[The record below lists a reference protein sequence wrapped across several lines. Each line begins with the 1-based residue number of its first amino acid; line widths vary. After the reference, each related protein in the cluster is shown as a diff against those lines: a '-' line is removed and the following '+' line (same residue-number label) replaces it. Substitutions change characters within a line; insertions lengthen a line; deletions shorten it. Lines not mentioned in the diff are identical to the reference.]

1 AGKGGCAL
9 YFSLNERAVGFSGAN
24 RHNGIFNR
32 IISGI
37 FGLSYSLRFENA
49 RRSTEMNSNFQISG
63 GCQWTV
69 IWKIVVKLKGGVVL
83 I

>member
-1 AGKGGCAL
+1 MMKSKAFL
-9 YFSLNERAVGFSGAN
+9 ERIVITN
-24 RHNGIFNR
+24 HQR
-32 IISGI
+32 GI

-49 RRSTEMNSNFQISG
+49 RRITEMNSNFQISG